1 MFYEIGSLFS
11 VGIRTLHPTTID
23 PRHHWGPLAKGK
35 LLVEPTVVQI
45 SESIG
50 RTPAQVLTRWSIQN
64 GVITI
69 PKSTKKER
77 LLENFQVSMLTIIW
91 M

>member
-1 MFYEIGSLFS
+1 MTRIMFSYQG
-11 VGIRTLHPTTID
+11 HC
-23 PRHHWGPLAKGK
+23 PLAKGK

-77 LLENFQVSMLTIIW
+77 LLENFQVSLLTII
-91 M
+91 